1 MRLYGKDSLKS
12 RLDAAAAGGR
22 LSHAILLH
30 GERGSGRR
38 VMAGYI
44 AKLFLCGAPPCD
56 NCAVCSRID
65 ARTHPDVIFVKSA
78 CGGKYSMD
86 ALRRVLES
94 TAVKPNDGD
103 IKVYIFDDCDEMQP
117 KHQNTLLKLIEEP
130 ARFLRFVFT
139 CENVN
144 SVIET
149 VLSRVTAFEV
159 PSASEE
165 ECAAC
170 LAESGVER
178 KRASELS
185 ALFAG
190 NIGRCMQVLSDDA
203 ETKLMDCAK
212 AAAAGIARKNG
223 YAAAAALSSK
233 TDRGEF
239 AAVLGFLTGILRDAM
254 VLRCGGTASSC
265 GRKEAADIAAAYSEA
280 EIERM
285 LESVFEVSSHEQL
298 NLNLA
303 LTAMYLTSKM
313 L

>member
-12 RLDAAAAGGR
+12 RLDDIAAGGR
-22 LSHAILLH
+22 LPHAILLH
-30 GERGSGRR
+30 GEQGSGRK
-38 VMAGYI
+38 VMAEYI
-44 AKLFLCGAPPCD
+44 AKLFLCGAPPCED
-56 NCAVCSRID
+56 CPVCSKINSG
-65 ARTHPDVIFVKSA
+65 AHPDVIFVKRA
-78 CGGKYSMD
+78 CGGKYSMEP
-86 ALRRVLES
+86 LRGVLNS

-103 IKVYIFDDCDEMQP
+103 IKVYIFEDCDEM
-117 KHQNTLLKLIEEP
+117 KADHQNTLLKLIEEP

-149 VLSRVTAFEV
+149 VLSRVTPFEV

-170 LAESGVER
+170 LIEGGVER
-178 KRASELS
+178 KKAEELS
-185 ALFAG
+185 ELFAG

-203 ETKLMDCAK
+203 QTKLMDHAR

-223 YAAAAALSSK
+223 FAAAAALSSQ
-233 TDRGEF
+233 TGRAEF
-239 AAVLGFLTGILRDAM
+239 AAVLRYLTGILRDAM
-254 VLRCGGTASSC
+254 VLRCGGTPTSC
-265 GRKEAADIAAAYSEA
+265 GKKEAAEIAKVYNEA
-280 EIERM
+280 DIERM

-303 LTAMYLTSKM
+303 LSAMYLTSKM